1 MPPEKLTFWNQIDSV
16 FSSLDSEA
24 AVNSEI
30 HPLDAL
36 LAKEKVISEE
46 GPAVPSV
53 SSVVVGMVE
62 KDRAPIPEV
71 TKPYINL
78 SKQLFTV
85 RNVVTLW

>member
-1 MPPEKLTFWNQIDSV
+1 MPQEKLAFWKQIDFV

-24 AVNSEI
+24 ALRSEI

-46 GPAVPSV
+46 VAVSRV
-53 SSVVVGMVE
+53 SSEVVGMVE

-71 TKPYINL
+71 TTSCINQ
-78 SKQLFTV
+78 S
-85 RNVVTLW
+85 